1 MATRSRWPGVIP
13 LPGGGR
19 SGRFRPVGPVPP
31 LPRVAFCD
39 GHVAAFGFFGGIPLS
54 ILYDNT
60 TLAVAE
66 IKKDGKRVRTETF
79 TKLQSHYLFQ
89 DKFARPAKGNEKGKV
104 EGLIGYVRRNYLVP
118 IPRFD
123 SFDALNAWLEEQCL
137 KRQGDQLRGRGETI
151 EARLMRDLDTLMA
164 LPATP
169 YDACEQVSTSA
180 NSISMVRYR
189 NNDYSVPVAYAIMRF
204 GCGAMFT
211 RSSSVVAR
219 RLSPATPVLMRKE
232 TWSLTRCTFCL
243 CLNKR
248 SVHWIRRCSAPG
260 SLDTSLSH
268 AAGLIE
274 IAACHA

>member
-60 TLAVAE
+60 TLAVAK

-104 EGLIGYVRRNYLVP
+104 EGLIG
-118 IPRFD
+118 
-123 SFDALNAWLEEQCL
+123 
-137 KRQGDQLRGRGETI
+137 
-151 EARLMRDLDTLMA
+151 
-164 LPATP
+164 
-169 YDACEQVSTSA
+169 
-180 NSISMVRYR
+180 
-189 NNDYSVPVAYAIMRF
+189 
-204 GCGAMFT
+204 
-211 RSSSVVAR
+211 
-219 RLSPATPVLMRKE
+219 
-232 TWSLTRCTFCL
+232 
-243 CLNKR
+243 
-248 SVHWIRRCSAPG
+248 
-260 SLDTSLSH
+260 
-268 AAGLIE
+268 
-274 IAACHA
+274 